1 MISDD
6 DQAVVDKNTVHIW
19 NISMD
24 ETFLDL
30 PELLS
35 DDELSRYRKIKHQKA
50 RTGFLRTRVALR
62 LILARYLLCSGADIV
77 FNYTENGKPELSQ
90 DTPGSLQF
98 NLSHSGNYCLLAV
111 TTGRDV
117 GIDIERLQHDRDYA
131 ALAQRFF
138 TAAEHKMCDERP
150 DNRLFYRMW
159 VLKEASVK
167 ARGMKL
173 LQGLDRFECMISKNK
188 SLNVVD
194 KLEKNDQDNWSL
206 RQWQPDEYSI
216 AAIAVRC
223 KKARFIEKTLT
234 NMT

>member
-1 MISDD
+1 
-6 DQAVVDKNTVHIW
+6 
-19 NISMD
+19 MD

-35 DDELSRYRKIKHQKA
+35 DDELSRYSRIKHQRA
-50 RTGFLRTRVALR
+50 RTDFLRTRVALR
-62 LILARYLLCSGADIV
+62 LILARYLLCSGADIA
-77 FNYTENGKPELSQ
+77 FSYTENGKPELSQ

-111 TTGRDV
+111 TTERDI
-117 GIDIERLQHDRDYA
+117 GIDIERLQHGRDYV

-138 TAAEHKMCDERP
+138 TSAEHEIFEEGS
-150 DNRLFYRMW
+150 DNQLFYRMW

-173 LQGLDRFECMISKNK
+173 LQGLDRFECMISENK

-194 KLEKNDQDNWSL
+194 KLEQGDQNNWSL

-216 AAIAVRC
+216 AAIVVRC
-223 KKARFIEKTLT
+223 KKARFIEKKLT
-234 NMT
+234 NIT